1 MWKKVKGSFSV
12 WSIWIGKFRRWQRS
26 PNEKKFGVGWKSQN
40 VYTLNVVDYVVVLNE
55 FVSNN
60 FLNINN
66 F

>member
-1 MWKKVKGSFSV
+1 
-12 WSIWIGKFRRWQRS
+12 
-26 PNEKKFGVGWKSQN
+26 
-40 VYTLNVVDYVVVLNE
+40 LNVVDYVVVLNE